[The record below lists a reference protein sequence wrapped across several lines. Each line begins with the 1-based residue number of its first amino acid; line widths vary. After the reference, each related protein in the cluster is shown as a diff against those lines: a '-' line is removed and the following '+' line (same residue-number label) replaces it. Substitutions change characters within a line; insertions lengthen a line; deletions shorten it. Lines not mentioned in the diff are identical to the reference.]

1 MNQVIDPS
9 DTIVSADMQTSNSI
23 KDRIESYI
31 EKNRTIEK
39 CKTLTSTSKLA
50 HYVFDYMK
58 FHIKAK
64 RAQKTLL
71 ESTREKNLSH
81 SIIKNL
87 FKNEVDA
94 KIFLDAAKKTAD
106 QNFEERKN
114 SDSDSK
120 GFEELH
126 KFQIDLNRLYEEDE
140 SLKNE
145 NETLKRDMK
154 KLQSEY
160 DKFLDENLALASK
173 NEALE
178 AKLSVKRTNELQYSV
193 NSLVAAYNIQSQLR
207 QIPNDKAEPMDQKSL
222 VDIFTFLLEKSKNV
236 ELYPE
241 LRKVMNEKLAPVQPR
256 KMSAAYTSNM
266 TGTVGERIDDRYKA
280 NTYRAG
286 GYYNN

>member
-1 MNQVIDPS
+1 MSMNQVIDPS
-9 DTIVSADMQTSNSI
+9 DTLVSADMQASNSI
-23 KDRIESYI
+23 KDRIQIYI
-31 EKNRTIEK
+31 KNNSIIEG
-39 CKTLTSTSKLA
+39 CKHLTSTSRLA
-50 HYVFDYMK
+50 DYVFDYMK

-64 RAQKTLL
+64 RAQKTLI

-81 SIIKNL
+81 STIKNL
-87 FKNEVDA
+87 FKNEQDA
-94 KIFLDAAKKTAD
+94 KKLLDVAKINAD
-106 QNFEERKN
+106 QNFEKRKN
-114 SDSDSK
+114 SNSDSN

-126 KFQIDLNRLYEEDE
+126 QFQKDLKKLYEEDE
-140 SLKNE
+140 SIKNE

-154 KLQSEY
+154 KLQSKY
-160 DKFLDENLALASK
+160 DRFLDENLALASK

-241 LRKVMNEKLAPVQPR
+241 LRKVMNEKLTPIQPR
-256 KMSAAYTSNM
+256 KMSAALTSNM
-266 TGTVGERIDDRYKA
+266 TGTVGERVDDRY
-280 NTYRAG
+280 NTYSARA
-286 GYYNN
+286 YSNK

>member
-9 DTIVSADMQTSNSI
+9 DTLVNADMQASNSI
-23 KDRIESYI
+23 KQRIESYI
-31 EKNRTIEK
+31 VMNKTIER
-39 CKTLTSTSKLA
+39 CKHRISTSRLA
-50 HYVFDYMK
+50 DHVFDYMK

-64 RAQKTLL
+64 RAQKTLI
-71 ESTREKNLSH
+71 ESTRGKNLIH
-81 SIIKNL
+81 STMKDL

-94 KIFLDAAKKTAD
+94 KEFLDAAKKTAD
-106 QNFEERKN
+106 QNFEKRKNFN
-114 SDSDSK
+114 SDSN

-126 KFQIDLNRLYEEDE
+126 QFQKELNRLYEEDE
-140 SLKNE
+140 SIKNE

-241 LRKVMNEKLAPVQPR
+241 LRKVMNEKLTPIQPR
-256 KMSAAYTSNM
+256 KMSAALTSNM
-266 TGTVGERIDDRYKA
+266 TGTVGERVDDRYKA
-280 NTYRAG
+280 NTYSTR